1 MSGVVVKGRAWAINT
16 VSNAEAYQRRFTS
29 LDASFDIHGMCPTYG
44 LSDSDIL
51 LAPLLVTLEE
61 EDKRCDRTDECTIED
76 KGTMHVR
83 RR

>member
-1 MSGVVVKGRAWAINT
+1 
-16 VSNAEAYQRRFTS
+16 
-29 LDASFDIHGMCPTYG
+29 MCPTYG